1 MAQNVA
7 VVNATLTATG
17 SGTTDFTVSGFGTP
31 SAAIVIV
38 GDAASGFNPQAS
50 AGVSVG
56 FWDGTNQCVHSIR
69 AFDALGTTSTYR
81 LSRND
86 YAAAFVG
93 TSSTWSAGYSASAIT
108 DGIRLTMGVDNTSA
122 QRFATVILLSGVSAK
137 ITRLTLSSST
147 NGTATTGSLG
157 FAPTA
162 AIVLGSGLAGN
173 TAASGSTQSA
183 NALLSFG
190 AATSDGAHR
199 MIAWAS
205 SDSTATATV
214 TSLYSE
220 TRLASQV
227 SAGTDSWSAE
237 VTTWGAD
244 SLTMTSRTGGSGG
257 DDVDILCLGGADLSL
272 LLGTLTTATSTGSA
286 DVTTTG
292 IDPDAVLLCLGNTS
306 STTIASD
313 GTASGFAV
321 GASDGTTHGGYAL
334 VDEDAAD
341 TTNTESSYSS
351 ANAVYSRTSSGGT
364 ASDLVVGAVSMGAEK
379 FSVNYT
385 TVSGTARKG
394 WFLAFGPAS
403 VGASGR
409 TGSLSAT
416 LGALTSSATGTVLIS
431 GTASKTLGTLTSSA
445 TGTVALNG
453 TLSKTLGA
461 LTLASEGSAPGAIT
475 GELTK
480 TLGALTSSATGTV
493 AITGAVS
500 KTLGTLSLS
509 AAGFSGGAIS
519 GELTATLGGLALS
532 AQGGSGLTGRRG
544 RRTKTR
550 FLPPAEPE
558 VQETPQETTGLVS
571 EEAMTLLIQ
580 DQAGKAIRKARVS
593 ATKRRLEIQN
603 HNVKALESTLME
615 WF

>member
-137 ITRLTLSSST
+137 ISRLTLSSST
-147 NGTATTGSLG
+147 NGTATTGSIG

-183 NALLSFG
+183 NAMLSFG

-227 SAGTDSWSAE
+227 SAGTESWSAE

-364 ASDLVVGAVSMGAEK
+364 ASDLVVGSVSMGTEK

-394 WFLAFGPAS
+394 WFLAFGPAAAGGGAITIDGNVGGATAAGIAGQVGVSIDITGS
-403 VGASGR
+403 VGNAAAAGTTGLPGVSIGIDATTGNAVAAGVSGVVDL
-409 TGSLSAT
+409 GSNIT
-416 LGALTSSATGTVLIS
+416 IDGNVGAAVAAGVQGLPGVAITVDGAAGNAVAAGITGTVSLGNDITIDGSVGNAAADGILASLTLEIS
-431 GTASKTLGTLTSSA
+431 LAGSVGNATAAGV
-445 TGTVALNG
+445 TGTV
-453 TLSKTLGA
+453 TLSGA
-461 LTLASEGSAPGAIT
+461 EVFSAPP
-475 GELTK
+475 L
-480 TLGALTSSATGTV
+480 
-493 AITGAVS
+493 
-500 KTLGTLSLS
+500 
-509 AAGFSGGAIS
+509 
-519 GELTATLGGLALS
+519 
-532 AQGGSGLTGRRG
+532 
-544 RRTKTR
+544 
-550 FLPPAEPE
+550 
-558 VQETPQETTGLVS
+558 VQ
-571 EEAMTLLIQ
+571 
-580 DQAGKAIRKARVS
+580 
-593 ATKRRLEIQN
+593 RLET
-603 HNVKALESTLME
+603 STRIARTSASRSDRLQSRNR
-615 WF
+615 